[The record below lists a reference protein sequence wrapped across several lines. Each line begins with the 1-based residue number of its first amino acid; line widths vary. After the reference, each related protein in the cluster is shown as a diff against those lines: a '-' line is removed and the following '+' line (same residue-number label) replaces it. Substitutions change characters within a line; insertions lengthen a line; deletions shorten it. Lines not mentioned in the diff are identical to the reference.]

1 MDIEDK
7 RRIALHRLLVALD
20 RLDSDEIKV
29 YFKNLQ
35 DVANFAHNT
44 LQSVMKDLDIEAWDT
59 LIKDYHDDAND
70 KDPDPTIRIR
80 PIKS

>member
-35 DVANFAHNT
+35 DVANFAHHT
-44 LQSVMKDLDIEAWDT
+44 LQSVMKDLDIDAWDT
-59 LIKDYHDDAND
+59 LIKEYHDDPND
-70 KDPDPTIRIR
+70 TDPTIRNR
-80 PIKS
+80 PTKS